1 MAARI
6 ARWLTASLG
15 TAPLFLLATTADALT
30 RDDEAL
36 GFERTPPRL
45 SYVDGEVTF
54 FRAGSE
60 DWTAAQVNTPLAPGD
75 LLFAGDGGNLELQ
88 IGARA
93 FVRGAEQTEIGLT
106 TIEPDFLQLRVTS
119 GTVAL
124 DLRSL
129 SPGQTL
135 EVDTPNAAFKIEN
148 AGYYRLEIADE
159 VTAFTTRRGGLAS
172 ATVATGETVAIRANE
187 QLAIQG
193 TLTPQLQTAAAPEL
207 DGWDRWNYGRSEPP
221 SEAVSAQYVPSDV
234 YGTEDLDRYGDWR
247 VEPTYGPV
255 WYPRGVASSWVPYST
270 GSWLNDPYYGW
281 TWVDTAPWGWA
292 PYHYG
297 RWVYTSGFW
306 GWCPGPRV
314 ARAYY
319 APALV
324 AFYGSPAY
332 SVSYGPS
339 IGWVA
344 LGWGEPLYPW
354 WGPSYFRWTPHWAG
368 WGGHRHHWN
377 HHDHDDDDHHGDH
390 GHGGH
395 GHKGHDRD
403 WDDHDG
409 HDGKDGHHGDDRDWG
424 HGDRDDRDW
433 SRGDRDG
440 RDWDRGGR
448 DGGDWNRGDGGGRGD
463 DRDRGGRDG
472 ELQAYQNAR
481 VKGAI
486 VSTDRDQFGR
496 RNERASYRRA
506 SGDDLV
512 PRRGDDST
520 LPARPRRTA
529 DARDARRPSSRADR
543 EVVTARREA
552 SSEVRRGA
560 DSRRERS
567 AVRSFAPPARAESS
581 TPDPRRGRAPSPP
594 RDERVRSRN
603 LPDVSANAPERSRRT
618 EPDARRSRDQ
628 VRERQRPQPPQQAAR
643 LERDTRSR
651 RESAGAP
658 RVERNR
664 DARVERNR
672 EPRIERTREQPR
684 MQRAPEA
691 RSERAPAP
699 RMERSQERSTARA
712 DRPEMSS
719 RRQESGRG
727 DGGVRSRADGGNRSR
742 ADGGGGQS
750 RGDGGGNRSRGD
762 GGGRG
767 DSGGRHGGDGG
778 GGGRGGRG
786 R

>member
-1 MAARI
+1 MAGRV
-6 ARWLTASLG
+6 ARWLTAALG
-15 TAPLFLLATTADALT
+15 TAPLFLLAATADALT

-45 SYVDGEVTF
+45 SYVDGEVKF

-75 LLFAGDGGNLELQ
+75 LLLAGDGGNLELQ
-88 IGARA
+88 IGTRA
-93 FVRGAEQTEIGLT
+93 FVRGAEQSEIGLT

-124 DLRSL
+124 DLRAL
-129 SPGQTL
+129 TPGQTL
-135 EVDTPNAAFKIEN
+135 EVDTPNAAFKIEH
-148 AGYYRLEIADE
+148 AGYYRLEVADD

-172 ATVATGETVAIRANE
+172 ATVATGETVAVRANE

-207 DGWDRWNYGRSEPP
+207 DAWDRWNYERSEPP
-221 SEAVSAQYVPSDV
+221 SKAVSAQYVPSDV

-324 AFYGSPAY
+324 AFYGSPVY
-332 SVSYGPS
+332 SVGPVYSYGPS

-354 WGPSYFRWTPHWAG
+354 WGPTYFRSKPHWAG
-368 WGGHRHHWN
+368 WGGHRRHWK
-377 HHDHDDDDHHGDH
+377 HDHDDDDHHGGGH

-403 WDDHDG
+403 WGDHGGKGGKHG
-409 HDGKDGHHGDDRDWG
+409 HDGKDWGRGDDRDG
-424 HGDRDDRDW
+424 RDRGDGRDW
-433 SRGDRDG
+433 YRGGDRDG
-440 RDWDRGGR
+440 RDWNR
-448 DGGDWNRGDGGGRGD
+448 DGRGGD
-463 DRDRGGRDG
+463 DRNRGERGG
-472 ELQAYQNAR
+472 ELHAYQNAR

-486 VSTDRDQFGR
+486 VSTDREQFGR
-496 RNERASYRRA
+496 RSARASYRRA
-506 SGDDLV
+506 SGDDLA
-512 PRRGDDST
+512 PRRGDDAT
-520 LPARPRRTA
+520 LPTAPRRTA
-529 DARDARRPSSRADR
+529 DARDGRRPSRQAERD
-543 EVVTARREA
+543 VVTARREP
-552 SSEVRRGA
+552 SSELRRSA

-567 AVRSFAPPARAESS
+567 AVRSFAPPASAESS
-581 TPDPRRGRAPSPP
+581 SPVTRRGRALSPS
-594 RDERVRSRN
+594 RDERMRGRD
-603 LPDVSANAPERSRRT
+603 LPNVSANPPGQTPVRTRRAER
-618 EPDARRSRDQ
+618 EARRERDQ
-628 VRERQRPQPPQQAAR
+628 IGDLLRERQRPQPPQQAAR
-643 LERDTRSR
+643 PERDTRSR
-651 RESAGAP
+651 RESRG
-658 RVERNR
+658 E
-664 DARVERNR
+664 ARVERS
-672 EPRIERTREQPR
+672 REQPR
-684 MQRAPEA
+684 VQRAPET
-691 RSERAPAP
+691 RVERAPAP
-699 RMERSQERSTARA
+699 RMERSQERSAPRMQ
-712 DRPEMSS
+712 RPQVSS
-719 RRQESGRG
+719 PRQESSRG
-727 DGGVRSRADGGNRSR
+727 DGVARSQGDGGQR
-742 ADGGGGQS
+742 S
-750 RGDGGGNRSRGD
+750 RGDGGGGRSRGD
-762 GGGRG
+762 GGGRHG
-767 DSGGRHGGDGG
+767 DSGGGRQGDGG
-778 GGGRGGRG
+778 GGRGAR